1 MRKGSNVPPN
11 IYILSR
17 GVREDRQ
24 KSTPILFINVDE
36 VYFRH
41 PMQYRLLQSNI
52 CAQGWCHWES
62 YACIGPTALSRKNEF
77 GSRGMHG
84 YNLMCP
90 LFETSPQWNFA
101 SSCAWGMSIKSA
113 VHAKTSFSPMP
124 MYLSQSTYLRDRA
137 NLNLEDISWI
147 DIFMMPWVQRIKRM
161 GYCCTNIMFWENHY

>member
-52 CAQGWCHWES
+52 CAQG
-62 YACIGPTALSRKNEF
+62 
-77 GSRGMHG
+77 
-84 YNLMCP
+84 
-90 LFETSPQWNFA
+90 
-101 SSCAWGMSIKSA
+101 
-113 VHAKTSFSPMP
+113 
-124 MYLSQSTYLRDRA
+124 
-137 NLNLEDISWI
+137 
-147 DIFMMPWVQRIKRM
+147 
-161 GYCCTNIMFWENHY
+161 